1 MKKILVTRRLPPL
14 TQLKLES
21 LNVKLEQWDSY
32 TDPIPRDVLL
42 KQLPLQDGLLCMLTD
57 KIDSEALKGTN
68 LQAISTVSV
77 GMDHIDQEECKKRN
91 ILLGNTPDVLTDHT
105 AELCMGL
112 LLATLRKFP
121 SAIDSVRNGSWSTW
135 DPVWMCGSGL
145 RGKSVGIIGL
155 GRIGQAIAERIVPF
169 KPKEILYSGQ
179 TRKDTTFKSK
189 FVGFEELIKSSDVV
203 ICSCALTPKTKH
215 LIRYET
221 IKQMKPSAY
230 LINIARGGILDQ
242 DGLVR
247 ALEEGH
253 LSGVG
258 LDVTDPEPLDPK
270 HPLVTKFGDKCMILP
285 HIGSATME
293 TREAMADL
301 ALEKLLQNL
310 GINN

>member
-1 MKKILVTRRLPPL
+1 MKKILVTRKLPPL

-21 LNVKLEQWDSY
+21 LDIQLWQWNSY

-42 KQLPLQDGLLCMLTD
+42 KQLPLNDGLLCMLTD
-57 KIDSEALKGTN
+57 RIDREALNGTN

-77 GMDHIDQEECKKRN
+77 GMDHIDQDECNKRN
-91 ILLGNTPDVLTDHT
+91 IRLGNTPDVLTDHT

-121 SAIDSVRNGSWSTW
+121 AAIESVKKGTWSTW
-135 DPVWMCGSGL
+135 DPIWMCGSGL
-145 RGKSVGIIGL
+145 KGKSVGIVGL

-169 KPKEILYSGQ
+169 KPREILYSGQ
-179 TRKDTTFKSK
+179 SAKKTLYESK
-189 FVGFEELIKSSDVV
+189 FVGFEELIKQSDVV
-203 ICSCALTPKTKH
+203 ILSCALTAATKH
-215 LIRYET
+215 LIGYET
-221 IKQMKPSAY
+221 IKKMKPDAY
-230 LINIARGGILDQ
+230 LINIARGGIVDQ

-258 LDVTDPEPLDPK
+258 LDVTDPEPLNPQ
-270 HPLVTKFGDKCMILP
+270 HPLVAKFGDKCMILP

-293 TREAMADL
+293 TREAMAAL

-310 GINN
+310 EINH

>member
-1 MKKILVTRRLPPL
+1 MKKILVTRKLPPI

-21 LNVKLEQWDSY
+21 LNIKLWQWNSY

-42 KQLPLQDGLLCMLTD
+42 KQLPLNDGLLCMLTD
-57 KIDSEALKGTN
+57 SIDKEALEGTS

-77 GMDHIDQEECKKRN
+77 GMDHIDQDECKRKD
-91 ILLGNTPDVLTDHT
+91 IKLGNTPDVLTDHT

-121 SAIDSVRNGSWSTW
+121 AAIDSVRNGTWASW
-135 DPVWMCGSGL
+135 DPIWMCGSGL
-145 RGKSVGIIGL
+145 KGKSVGIVGL

-179 TRKDTTFKSK
+179 TPKQTAFASK
-189 FVGFEELIKSSDVV
+189 FVPFEELIKISDIV
-203 ICSCALTPKTKH
+203 ICSCALTPSTKH
-215 LIRYET
+215 LFGYDV
-221 IKQMKPSAY
+221 IKQMKADAY
-230 LINIARGGILDQ
+230 LINIARGGIVDQ
-242 DGLVR
+242 DGLIR
-247 ALEEGH
+247 ALDEGH

-258 LDVTDPEPLDPK
+258 LDVTDPEPLSPQ
-270 HPLVTKFGDKCMILP
+270 HPLVTKHFDKCMMLP

-301 ALEKLLQNL
+301 ALEKLLHNL
-310 GINN
+310 EIK